1 MKERRNEVV
10 RAAKES
16 SNDILTCTM
25 QSQNIHN
32 DSNKKKETK
41 TEMHNNNINDIL
53 AYYYFLFFRFFFK
66 ALQ

>member
-1 MKERRNEVV
+1 MKERRSEVV

-16 SNDILTCTM
+16 SNDILTCTK

-32 DSNKKKETK
+32 VSNKKKKEIK

-53 AYYYFLFFRFFFK
+53 PYFFCFYDFFI